1 MNKKTIIEIFGIV
14 ILGIVVT
21 LIILNINGDY
31 SKERLNEKTPDEIID
46 VSQINDWKG
55 LTDLYQEKSFQSLND
70 EQKCDLI
77 DEIITNIKDTYRF
90 DSYKYNIKQDPLVIA
105 LYFSDGHKEAIQLG
119 EFDPKMN

>member
-1 MNKKTIIEIFGIV
+1 MK
-14 ILGIVVT
+14 LGIVVT

-46 VSQINDWKG
+46 VSRINDWEG

-77 DEIITNIKDTYRF
+77 DEIITNVKDTYKF
-90 DSYKYNIKQDPLVIA
+90 DSYEYNIKHDPLVIA
-105 LYFSDGHKEAIQLG
+105 LYFSDGHVEAIQLG

>member
-21 LIILNINGDY
+21 LIILNINGGY
-31 SKERLNEKTPDEIID
+31 SKDRLNEKTPDEIID

-77 DEIITNIKDTYRF
+77 DEIITNVKDTYKF
-90 DSYKYNIKQDPLVIA
+90 DSYEYNIKHDPLVIA
-105 LYFSDGHKEAIQLG
+105 LYFSDGHVEAIQLG

>member
-21 LIILNINGDY
+21 LIILNINGGY
-31 SKERLNEKTPDEIID
+31 SKDRLNEKTPDEIID

-55 LTDLYQEKSFQSLND
+55 LNDLYQEKSFQSLND

-77 DEIITNIKDTYRF
+77 DEIITNIKETYRF
-90 DSYKYNIKQDPLVIA
+90 DSYEYNIKQDPLVIA
-105 LYFSDGHKEAIQLG
+105 LYFSDGYKEAIQIG